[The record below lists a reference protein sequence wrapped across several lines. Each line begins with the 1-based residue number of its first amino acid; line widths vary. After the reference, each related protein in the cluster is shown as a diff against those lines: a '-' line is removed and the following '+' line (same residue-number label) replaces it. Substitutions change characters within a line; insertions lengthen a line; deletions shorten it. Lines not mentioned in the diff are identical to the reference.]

1 MSRIEDEELVVLEGD
16 EEAIEVGRHADVGRM
31 LLLTPVS
38 EVKRRTRPV
47 TLPAD
52 ATVARAV
59 ELMVKKKIS
68 AVMVVEPR
76 KPRRLAGIFTE
87 RDFLLRSGALR
98 GLGRVQLKKVMTR
111 EPESLRASDSV
122 AYALQ
127 KMSVGRFRHIPL
139 VDELGVPVDMI
150 TTRDLV
156 DFIVELCPEEILNL
170 PSQPKLAFHPE
181 REGA

>member
-1 MSRIEDEELVVLEGD
+1 
-16 EEAIEVGRHADVGRM
+16 
-31 LLLTPVS
+31 
-38 EVKRRTRPV
+38 
-47 TLPAD
+47 
-52 ATVARAV
+52 
-59 ELMVKKKIS
+59 MVKKKIS

-111 EPESLRASDSV
+111 DPESLRSSDSV

-139 VDELGVPVDMI
+139 VDDQGSRW
-150 TTRDLV
+150 T
-156 DFIVELCPEEILNL
+156 
-170 PSQPKLAFHPE
+170 
-181 REGA
+181 